1 MNLPNDGADALR
13 ECARILAPL
22 MSPAERATMA
32 RNIEGHIKSGEWTPV
47 FRLPHVA
54 ALFYPKDDRR
64 AAELLAIMERAR
76 ETGAFPSTLPLSERG
91 ATMSDLAAWVECPPV
106 PADSPL
112 RYWLPQ
118 TMHGAEAPPPSSY
131 RLEAWHLDQGI
142 GAQLLRGMLAAT
154 PGEIRE
160 MYGVS
165 PEEAA
170 LSLRCHELASLPAWD
185 PGAML
190 DAATAQSL
198 DEEQRLLWGLESR
211 DALERR
217 ISLAMRA
224 EGAPELL
231 HPADAVL
238 LLERHG
244 IHVFHELREAVRR
257 RSLSGESLSEADVR
271 RYRALSGV
279 SPSNEENAESPQQEG
294 AESSDVASRQGRGFF
309 KLEEAAQ
316 ALGEQEGMHSGARQS
331 LLARMMEAARDGSLT
346 VRDPHTD
353 LPYRPAVVREFWEL
367 VTPADVNAWLARCD
381 ARYRW
386 NVPAVKPEPA
396 PNESG
401 AAGEPTLDAESSTQR
416 RARLARRRDELKA
429 QGVRDFT
436 KRIAAEEGIG
446 EVRVRQLLRASKPSA
461 RTPSAA
467 DPFGLTRKPIGPRRK
482 R

>member
-1 MNLPNDGADALR
+1 MPRDGADALR
-13 ECARILAPL
+13 ECARILARWL
-22 MSPAERATMA
+22 SPAERATMA
-32 RNIEGHIKSGEWTPV
+32 LNVEARIKSGDWTPV

-54 ALFYPKDDRR
+54 ALFYPEDDRR

-76 ETGAFPSTLPLSERG
+76 ETGAFPSALPLSERG
-91 ATMSDLAAWVECPPV
+91 ATMSDIAAWVECPPV

-118 TMHGAEAPPPSSY
+118 TMHGAEAPPPSGY

-154 PGEIRE
+154 PGEIPD

-185 PGAML
+185 HAAML

-211 DALERR
+211 DALARR
-217 ISLAMRA
+217 VALAMRA

-257 RSLSGESLSEADVR
+257 RTLSGEALSEEDVR
-271 RYRALSGV
+271 RCRALSGTI
-279 SPSNEENAESPQQEG
+279 A
-294 AESSDVASRQGRGFF
+294 ADA
-309 KLEEAAQ
+309 EEA
-316 ALGEQEGMHSGARQS
+316 EQ
-331 LLARMMEAARDGSLT
+331 
-346 VRDPHTD
+346 
-353 LPYRPAVVREFWEL
+353 
-367 VTPADVNAWLARCD
+367 
-381 ARYRW
+381 
-386 NVPAVKPEPA
+386 A
-396 PNESG
+396 PNEAS
-401 AAGEPTLDAESSTQR
+401 AAGEPAPQPQAPNATRWTPELVAEAR
-416 RARLARRRDELKA
+416 ALVARLRAENERAPMAKAAEHFGVSPARLREVFRANPEPGPA
-429 QGVRDFT
+429 GAHWPSIAT
-436 KRIAAEEGIG
+436 KRHRI
-446 EVRVRQLLRASKPSA
+446 K
-461 RTPSAA
+461 
-467 DPFGLTRKPIGPRRK
+467 
-482 R
+482 